1 MDAVASLEGSGTVR
15 KALAD
20 GVGILTLDYPRRRN
34 ALSLDLRE
42 VLHDRLA
49 ELVADPECRVIVL
62 TGAAGC
68 FCSGG
73 DISTMEGVTPVSGR
87 KRLQR
92 IHRVIRLL
100 WTCEKPVIAAV
111 EGWSAGAGTAL
122 AAACDIIVAARDAR
136 FACNFAKIGLMPDL
150 GAAFTLVQRLGAGRA
165 KYLMMAG
172 QEFDGAAAEKLGL
185 VDVVAEPGEALATA
199 QALAANMATLAPLSL
214 GMTKALVARMPASFE
229 DMLAAEV
236 DAQGVLFASEDFA
249 EGRAAFM
256 AKRTPRFQA
265 R

>member
-1 MDAVASLEGSGTVR
+1 MNAAAAPEGQGTVH
-15 KALAD
+15 KTVVD
-20 GVGILTLDYPRRRN
+20 GVGTLVLDYPRRRN
-34 ALSLDLRE
+34 ALSLTLRE
-42 VLHDRLA
+42 ALHDRLVDLL
-49 ELVADPECRVIVL
+49 EDPDCRVIVL

-73 DISTMEGVTPVSGR
+73 DISTMEQVTPISGR

-100 WTCEKPVIAAV
+100 WSCEKPVIAAV

-150 GAAFTLVQRLGAGRA
+150 GAAYTLVQRLGAGRA

-185 VDVVAEPGEALATA
+185 VDVLTTPGAALETA
-199 QALAANMATLAPLSL
+199 QALAAGMSTLAPLSL
-214 GMTKALVARMPASFE
+214 GLTKALVARMPASL
-229 DMLAAEV
+229 DAMLVAEV
-236 DAQGVLFASEDFA
+236 EAQAVLFASEDFA

-256 AKRTPRFQA
+256 AKRAPRFQA